1 MSVNPESWV
10 SDHGTI
16 MYRYALA
23 RCSRADVAE
32 NLVQEAFVGALRAK
46 DSFSGKS
53 SERTW
58 LMGILK
64 HKLMDYYRTK
74 SRERP
79 VEDIDAMAE
88 DVTELFERNGKW
100 KQGPIDWGQAPEQA
114 LSNSEFR
121 EVLTDCLSHLPG
133 RQAAV
138 FSMREVDG
146 RETAEICKELDVT
159 ETNLWVM
166 MHRARAR
173 LRRCLEVNW
182 FGLHSEE
189 PS

>member
-1 MSVNPESWV
+1 
-10 SDHGTI
+10 
-16 MYRYALA
+16 MYRYVLA

-32 NLVQEAFVGALRAK
+32 NLVQEAFVSALRSK
-46 DSFSGKS
+46 DSFSGRS

-79 VEDIDAMAE
+79 VDDIDAMPE
-88 DVTELFERNGKW
+88 DVGELFERNGKW
-100 KQGPIDWGQAPEQA
+100 KQGPADWGQAPEKA
-114 LSNSEFR
+114 LANTEFR
-121 EVLTDCLSHLPG
+121 EILGECLGHLPV

-146 RETAEICKELDVT
+146 LETDEICKELDVT

-173 LRRCLEVNW
+173 LRLCLEVNW
-182 FGLHSEE
+182 FGLRSEG
-189 PS
+189 PP